1 MKRGYVIVYQR
12 RVDKYERM
20 LVPHM
25 YTKRRPKLIKYL
37 SKVLTILQMLRY
49 Y

>member
-12 RVDKYERM
+12 RMDRHERM
-20 LVPHM
+20 LVPKM
-25 YTKRRPKLIKYL
+25 KTKRRPKLIKYL